1 MKLKH
6 SLVDISHLFVPA
18 GPAPVPSPTLFSPPR
33 RRAPSTPP
41 NRSRGR
47 RRRRDITPPTP
58 SSTRTLNC
66 SGSSS
71 VLDAHVHWLFPHS
84 PFRHVLHKNSAAHL
98 ELTSAFILL
107 LYYWVWKGGGVGV
120 GCLFFAWREVEQP
133 APSLWREGNL
143 MSSTLLFLLVRAALE
158 ARTWAGAGR
167 FFSCLCNS
175 SVCAQQ
181 LKLLA
186 TSFTLTET
194 SIKNPQMR
202 FNTSVP
208 AVFKAPNISSYKQQ
222 MLYIYYYILH
232 I

>member
-1 MKLKH
+1 MVVKLKH

-18 GPAPVPSPTLFSPPR
+18 GPAPVPSPTHFSPPR
-33 RRAPSTPP
+33 RRVPSTPP

-107 LYYWVWKGGGVGV
+107 LYYWVWKGGGGVPFLCLKGGGAASTVSVEGGEPDVLHSPLSSCPSCVGGPDLSGSGPV
-120 GCLFFAWREVEQP
+120 
-133 APSLWREGNL
+133 
-143 MSSTLLFLLVRAALE
+143 LFLPMQL
-158 ARTWAGAGR
+158 
-167 FFSCLCNS
+167 FSLCT
-175 SVCAQQ
+175 A
-181 LKLLA
+181 
-186 TSFTLTET
+186 TET
-194 SIKNPQMR
+194 SCHEFYPHRNL
-202 FNTSVP
+202 N
-208 AVFKAPNISSYKQQ
+208 
-222 MLYIYYYILH
+222 
-232 I
+232 